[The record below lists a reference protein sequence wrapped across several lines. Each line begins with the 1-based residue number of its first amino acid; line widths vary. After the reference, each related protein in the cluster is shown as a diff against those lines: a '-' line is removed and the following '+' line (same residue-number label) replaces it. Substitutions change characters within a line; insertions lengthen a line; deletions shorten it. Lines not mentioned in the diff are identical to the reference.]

1 MALPEVD
8 IKSKHPE
15 IDVDETMH
23 RRGLESQLCTDVDRD
38 MNSANPK
45 IKRKLDADADSR
57 CPQEVERLEL
67 GQEVGPGLEV
77 GIQRR
82 EGQRGVK
89 MSTAHA
95 GFRRERRVR
104 LTSDAETAT
113 ETP

>member
-1 MALPEVD
+1 
-8 IKSKHPE
+8 
-15 IDVDETMH
+15 
-23 RRGLESQLCTDVDRD
+23 

-57 CPQEVERLEL
+57 RPQEVERLEL
-67 GQEVGPGLEV
+67 GQEVRPGLEV

-95 GFRRERRVR
+95 DFRRERKVR